1 MKRKEEKK
9 TVEDQ
14 ARGQTRSHPSDED
27 DFLWETR
34 FLKPPRYCLHFLF
47 FLCRWILRQS
57 KGSTISSRFTF
68 RVDICYP
75 PMRSV
80 KQTTT
85 NCFSFHFKNFPFLF
99 SLIWIKSGAS
109 RRSLFDRE
117 RNVRNVFR
125 LQHFFFAS
133 FCYVRAEARRG
144 GEGTIFCP
152 GRFTVER
159 LISLK

>member
-1 MKRKEEKK
+1 M
-9 TVEDQ
+9 EDQ
-14 ARGQTRSHPSDED
+14 VRGQTRSHPSDED

-85 NCFSFHFKNFPFLF
+85 NCFSFHFKNFPSFLF
-99 SLIWIKSGAS
+99 FFLSFELKAGP
-109 RRSLFDRE
+109 RE
-117 RNVRNVFR
+117 
-125 LQHFFFAS
+125 
-133 FCYVRAEARRG
+133 
-144 GEGTIFCP
+144 
-152 GRFTVER
+152 GRFLIAKETLEMFFGSNTFSLPVSATYVQRLGEVER
-159 LISLK
+159 ARSFVPDVSRSRG